1 MTIALATRGYLFP
14 FLCAQVV
21 MGQGPAIIGAK
32 EATPEIVGAVPDVVA
47 GPSIKGSIE
56 PGPTIS
62 GGVTSGTGP
71 GAVAPPS
78 ISGGIKPKIG

>member
-14 FLCAQVV
+14 FLCVQVV

-32 EATPEIVGAVPDVVA
+32 EVIPEITGAVPDTKE
-47 GPSIKGSIE
+47 GPTIKGSVV

-62 GGVTSGTGP
+62 GGSTSSPGVGT
-71 GAVAPPS
+71 VAPPS
-78 ISGGIKPKIG
+78 I